1 MASLRIAACQLN
13 LSVGDLLGNK
23 EKILSAYANAQEKGS
38 DIAVFTELAVCG
50 YPPEDLLLKRGFV
63 HDTQEM
69 LKEIASHTSDCVA
82 VLGFVNGQAA
92 AADPVKRTSNA
103 AAVCF
108 DGKVVGTY
116 SKRALP
122 DYGVFDEE
130 RYFSPGNESLQIY
143 EVRGVNIGITICED
157 IWRPKGISTD
167 LAAIGAQVILNL
179 NASPFEKEK
188 LQTREMVLK
197 ERVEE
202 TQIPIVYVNQV
213 GAQDE
218 LVFDGGSFVMNS
230 QKEVIAR
237 ASQFEE
243 EVLIFDIEVQDQG
256 TAKNENLVQISSD
269 LKKKAAV
276 NTSPPP
282 VLMEE
287 EQVWN
292 ALCLGTRDYVKKNG
306 FTDVCLGLS
315 GGIDSAIVAAIA
327 CDAIGPE
334 HVHAIMMPS
343 RFSSTHSVSDAQA
356 LIDNLNCHQMNI
368 PIEPAHE
375 AFLNMTEDY
384 FADLPEGIA
393 EENIQS
399 RIRGTLLMAL
409 SNKFGWLVL
418 TTGNKSELAVGYSTL
433 YGDTAGAFSV
443 IKDLWKTEVF
453 SLANWRNETA
463 GNEVIPNSIITKPP
477 SAELRPDQRDDQTLP
492 DYEILDELLKE
503 LVENDVVK
511 HELLKMGHDPEVVHQ
526 ISRLVDLA
534 EYKRRQSPL
543 GPKVSKKSFGRDR
556 RLPITNAYLGD
567 NHQMDGI

>member
-108 DGKVVGTY
+108 NGKVVGTY

-256 TAKNENLVQISSD
+256 TAKNENLIQISSD